1 MRIGSKNDRQVF
13 TIQSQHN
20 MEGESSTSVS
30 GESSSNFTVPSSE
43 DSKAKRKQ
51 YIAKR
56 DSTKVALYEQFQR
69 WRSVK
74 ELLNFKTDKEL
85 TEILL
90 DNYEKCAK
98 KSCVFTVRNL
108 NYS

>member
-13 TIQSQHN
+13 TIQSEHN

-30 GESSSNFTVPSSE
+30 GESSSNFTVPTSE

-56 DSTKVALYEQFQR
+56 DSTKVALITK
-69 WRSVK
+69 RSVK
-74 ELLNFKTDKEL
+74 FQDRQR
-85 TEILL
+85 
-90 DNYEKCAK
+90 AG
-98 KSCVFTVRNL
+98 RNPFG
-108 NYS
+108 

>member
-1 MRIGSKNDRQVF
+1 
-13 TIQSQHN
+13 

-56 DSTKVALYEQFQR
+56 DSTKVALYEQFQG
-69 WRSVK
+69 WRSLKDLLNLKTHK
-74 ELLNFKTDKEL
+74 ELA
-85 TEILL
+85 EILL
-90 DNYEKCAK
+90 DNYEKSAQKNPVC
-98 KSCVFTVRNL
+98 L
-108 NYS
+108 WQEI